1 MALNIQD
8 ARILIKRST
17 NTGEI
22 PTVAPSNDHT
32 DGTWDALDIYTGE
45 LFLNVAD
52 SRAWFRSNT
61 AIIELATL
69 NGPTDAFV
77 NGGNAFGST
86 AVFGLSDDNQVDFKA
101 NNITVFS
108 YDKNG
113 VTLKTAKPIYF
124 QDSGGTNTVDISA
137 PTSISAS
144 YSLNLPTAQGG
155 TDTYLKNDGSGN
167 LSWATVTG
175 GGGGGGGGVSYYLNG
190 GTSQGTFGGNT
201 YYEINKVAVVGTGV
215 DFTRNTNGYIANFIT
230 DANDP
235 GLLSIPAGNWNC
247 EIYMSASSA
256 GGSPSFYLELYKY
269 DGTNFTLIADN
280 SANPEGITGGTAIDL
295 YTTTLSVPQT
305 TLTITDRLAIR
316 IYVTPAGRTITL
328 HTQDNHLCQI
338 ITTFTTGLA
347 GLNGLTAQVQNFATG
362 TSGTDFNISSV
373 TDTHTF
379 NLPVASATKTGKLSN
394 TDYTNFK
401 AASDDF
407 DYTLAY
413 SFRSTYNY

>member
-22 PTVAPSNDHT
+22 PTAAPSNDHT

-45 LFLNVAD
+45 IFLNVAD

-77 NGGNAFGST
+77 NGGNAFGAT

-101 NNITVFS
+101 NNVTVFS

-124 QDSGGTNTVDISA
+124 QDNGGTNTVDISA
-137 PTSISAS
+137 PTTLSGS
-144 YSLNLPTAQGG
+144 YSLNLPTAQGSA
-155 TDTYLKNDGSGN
+155 DTYLKNDGSGN
-167 LSWATVTG
+167 LSWAAASGGG

-190 GTSQGTFGGNT
+190 GTNQGTFGGNT
-201 YYEINKVAVVGTGV
+201 YYEINKTAVVGTGV
-215 DFTRNTNGYIANFIT
+215 DFTINANGYIAQFIT

-235 GLLSIPAGNWNC
+235 GLLNIPAGNWNC

-269 DGTNFTLIADN
+269 NGTSFTLIADN
-280 SANPEGITGGTAIDL
+280 SANPEGITSGTAIDL

-316 IYVTPAGRTITL
+316 IYVTHSGRTITL

-379 NLPVASATKTGKLSN
+379 NIPVASATNTGKLNN
-394 TDYTNFK
+394 TDFSKFSTASNLFNYYNFM
-401 AASDDF
+401 
-407 DYTLAY
+407 
-413 SFRSTYNY
+413 